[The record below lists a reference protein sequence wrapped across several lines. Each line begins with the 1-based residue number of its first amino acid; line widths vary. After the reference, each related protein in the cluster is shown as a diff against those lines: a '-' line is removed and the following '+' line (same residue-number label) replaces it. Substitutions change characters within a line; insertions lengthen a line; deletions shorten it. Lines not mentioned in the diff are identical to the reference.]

1 MAGRRRAPRH
11 RAERPP
17 SRWGRGL
24 AVCAAAVVTGLTIV
38 AGVGLLPSGGSDPAV
53 ADEPRTPS
61 VRTDPSPPEPRSSPS
76 HTGATEVAAPVDPL
90 ALPAE
95 SGSGRRIVFDQ
106 TRQRV
111 WLVEAG
117 RGGRDRVRRTYLVS
131 GSLTDNLAP
140 GSYAVYSRSRD
151 AVGIDD
157 SGTMRWM
164 VRFAHGP
171 RAPIGFHDI
180 PVHQG
185 RRVQTRAELGTPQSH
200 GCVRQATPDAKALWR
215 FADHGTPVVVIG

>member
-61 VRTDPSPPEPRSSPS
+61 VRTAPSPPEPRSSPS

-215 FADHGTPVVVIG
+215 FADHGTPVVVTG

>member
-215 FADHGTPVVVIG
+215 FADHGTPVVVTG